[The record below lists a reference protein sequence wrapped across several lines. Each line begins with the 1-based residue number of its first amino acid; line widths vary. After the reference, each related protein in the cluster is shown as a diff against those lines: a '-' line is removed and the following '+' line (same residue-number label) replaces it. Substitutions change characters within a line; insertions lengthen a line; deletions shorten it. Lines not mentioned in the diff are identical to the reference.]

1 MRKSLK
7 SIAADIIDDAI
18 AHNTFLTTT
27 EMQLAYELNEAQAST
42 VKRYAKGEAASR
54 GLLWGFDPTEGSF
67 RLCPADHPE
76 VAQAMLDYAYRA
88 WAVNGS
94 SNIYLVNGA
103 YAQHYLQAADARKA
117 SSRTNKIADQ
127 ILVLTSEVV
136 NSMLESV

>member
-7 SIAADIIDDAI
+7 AIAADIIDDAV
-18 AHNTFLTTT
+18 AHDTFLTTGQ
-27 EMQLAYELNEAQAST
+27 MQAAYDLNEAQASS
-42 VKRYAKGEAASR
+42 VKRYAKGEASAR
-54 GLLWGFDPTEGSF
+54 GLLWGFDPLAGSF
-67 RLCPADHPE
+67 RLCPEDHPE

-94 SNIYLVNGA
+94 SNVYLVNGA
-103 YAQHYLQAADARKA
+103 YAQHYLHATDARKA

-136 NSMLESV
+136 ASMLESH